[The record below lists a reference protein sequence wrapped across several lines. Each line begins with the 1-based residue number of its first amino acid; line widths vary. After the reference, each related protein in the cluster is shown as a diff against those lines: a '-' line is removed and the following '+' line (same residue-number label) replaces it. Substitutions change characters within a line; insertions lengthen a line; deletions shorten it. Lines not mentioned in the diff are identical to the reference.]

1 MVRNVYGSAHDDEIA
16 ERLTKAFE
24 NEKKKPKAKAKAKPA
39 AKKKGKK

>member
-1 MVRNVYGSAHDDEIA
+1 MVRNVYGSAHDEEIA

-24 NEKKKPKAKAKAKPA
+24 NEKKKPKPKPA